1 MYLFFVWA
9 FNDIDHITPI
19 VWKMSMDKYP
29 VSVYCIDPQYDIYND
44 YRLNF
49 LKEQGVTVDF
59 IYNSFDQSLGFL
71 HGAARFLFLRSFAA
85 ARRMN
90 SKGGNVWTF
99 FSKIFGWLAERM
111 GSWFYRLAKGMH
123 YTENW
128 AHNFIEQSGAQ
139 VLCFDWIRPRKYV
152 VDILLRTAKEMSIPT
167 VALPHGVFLYTNDL
181 VQSES
186 KEEGQFE
193 RYNHYDY
200 VVVQNELFKEVISKS
215 GINKEKIFVLGST
228 RYSNEWMAQ
237 NNKILPRKMKSNGK
251 NTGKLKVVFMT
262 TRPHYR
268 IHVEKTLRTF
278 DILSSLDDVQ
288 VVVKPHTRTGKEAE
302 MYKGLLLANVSDISS
317 VELAEWADVM
327 LVVGSSI
334 IIEALTRNKP
344 ALYLK
349 YLHENTTEYEEFGAC
364 WIITDEDELRDALL
378 FLRDKKG
385 HVPYTDE
392 NVKMWLAEVIYGGQ
406 NERDVLRVY
415 EEFIVNCAAS

>member
-1 MYLFFVWA
+1 LVLS
-9 FNDIDHITPI
+9 IG
-19 VWKMSMDKYP
+19 
-29 VSVYCIDPQYDIYND
+29 
-44 YRLNF
+44 
-49 LKEQGVTVDF
+49 QG
-59 IYNSFDQSLGFL
+59 Y
-71 HGAARFLFLRSFAA
+71 A
-85 ARRMN
+85 
-90 SKGGNVWTF
+90 
-99 FSKIFGWLAERM
+99 
-111 GSWFYRLAKGMH
+111 
-123 YTENW
+123 
-128 AHNFIEQSGAQ
+128 
-139 VLCFDWIRPRKYV
+139 IRPRKYV
-152 VDILLRTAKEMSIPT
+152 ADILLRTAKEMSIPT

-364 WIITDEDELRDALL
+364 WIINDEDELRDALL
-378 FLRDKKG
+378 SLRDKKG

-392 NVKMWLAEVIYGGQ
+392 NVDRWLAEVIYGGQ

-415 EEFIVNCAAS
+415 EEFIVNCEAS

>member
-1 MYLFFVWA
+1 
-9 FNDIDHITPI
+9 
-19 VWKMSMDKYP
+19 MSMDKYP
-29 VSVYCIDPQYDIYND
+29 VSVYCLDPEYDIDND

-49 LKEQGVTVDF
+49 LKERGVKVDF
-59 IYNSFDQSLGFL
+59 IYNDFDKYLGFF
-71 HGAARFLFLRSFAA
+71 HGAIRFLFFRSFAV
-85 ARRMN
+85 ARRLQFHGRKDWAFLPKMY
-90 SKGGNVWTF
+90 GR
-99 FSKIFGWLAERM
+99 LAQGM
-111 GSWFYRLAKGMH
+111 GSWFYRKAKGK
-123 YTENW
+123 YYNRNW
-128 AHNFIEQSGAQ
+128 AQRFIEQSGAQ

-152 VDILLRTAKEMSIPT
+152 VDTLLRSAREMSIPT

-200 VVVQNELFKEVISKS
+200 VVVQNKLFKEIISKS
-215 GINKEKIFVLGST
+215 GVNEEKIFVLGST

-237 NNKILPRKMKSNGK
+237 NKKILPRKMRSNG
-251 NTGKLKVVFMT
+251 NNAGSLKVVFMT

-278 DILSSLDDVQ
+278 DILANLDDIQ

-302 MYKGLLLANVSDISS
+302 MYKGLSLANVSDISS
-317 VELAEWADVM
+317 VELAEWSDVM

-334 IIEALTRNKP
+334 IIEALTRHKP

-364 WIITDEDELRDALL
+364 WIIHDEDELRDALL
-378 FLRDKKG
+378 SLRDKQG

-392 NVKMWLAEVIYGGQ
+392 NVNRWLAEVIYGGK
-406 NERDVLRVY
+406 NERDVLRDY
-415 EEFIVNCAAS
+415 EEFIVNCEAS

>member
-1 MYLFFVWA
+1 MYLFFVRA

-29 VSVYCIDPQYDIYND
+29 VSVYCIDPEYDIDND

-49 LKEQGVTVDF
+49 LKERGVTVEF
-59 IYNSFDQSLGFL
+59 IYNSFDQSLGLL
-71 HGAARFLFLRSFAA
+71 HGAIRFLFLRSFAA
-85 ARRMN
+85 ARKLN
-90 SKGGNVWTF
+90 FNGGNERTML
-99 FSKIFGWLAERM
+99 SKMFGRFAQGM
-111 GSWFYRLAKGMH
+111 GTWFYRLAKGR
-123 YTENW
+123 YYKQNW
-128 AHNFIEQSGAQ
+128 AQKFIEQSGAQ

-152 VDILLRTAKEMSIPT
+152 VDTLLRTAKEMSIPT
-167 VALPHGVFLYTNDL
+167 VALPHGLFLYTNDL

-193 RYNHYDY
+193 RYHHYDY
-200 VVVQNELFKEVISKS
+200 VVVQNKLFKKIISKS
-215 GINKEKIFVLGST
+215 GVHDEKIFVLGST
-228 RYSNEWMAQ
+228 RYCNEWMAQ
-237 NNKILPRKMKSNGK
+237 NKRILPRRMKLNG
-251 NTGKLKVVFMT
+251 NNAGKLKVVFMT

-278 DILSSLDDVQ
+278 DILGNLDSVQ

-302 MYKGLLLANVSDISS
+302 MYKGLSLANVSDISS
-317 VELAEWADVM
+317 VELAEWSDVM

-364 WIITDEDELRDALL
+364 WIIHDEDELRDALL
-378 FLRDKKG
+378 SLRDQKG
-385 HVPYTDE
+385 HVPYTEE
-392 NVKMWLAEVIYGGQ
+392 NVDRWLAEVIYGGQ

>member
-1 MYLFFVWA
+1 MYLFFVRA

-19 VWKMSMDKYP
+19 VWKMGMDKYP
-29 VSVYCIDPQYDIYND
+29 VSVYCIDPEYDIDND

-49 LKEQGVTVDF
+49 LKERGVKVDF
-59 IYNSFDQSLGFL
+59 IYNDFDQYLGFF
-71 HGAARFLFLRSFAA
+71 HGAIRFLFFRSFAA
-85 ARRMN
+85 ARRL
-90 SKGGNVWTF
+90 KFHGGKDWAF
-99 FSKIFGWLAERM
+99 LPKMFGRLAQGM
-111 GSWFYRLAKGMH
+111 GSWFYRKAKGK
-123 YTENW
+123 YYNRNW
-128 AHNFIEQSGAQ
+128 AQRFIEQSGAQ

-152 VDILLRTAKEMSIPT
+152 VDTLLRSAREMSIPT

-200 VVVQNELFKEVISKS
+200 VVVQNKLFKEIISKS
-215 GINKEKIFVLGST
+215 GVNEEKIFVLGST

-237 NNKILPRKMKSNGK
+237 NKKILPRKMRSNG
-251 NTGKLKVVFMT
+251 NNAGRLKVVFMT

-278 DILSSLDDVQ
+278 DILANLDDIQ

-302 MYKGLLLANVSDISS
+302 MYKGLSLANVSDISS
-317 VELAEWADVM
+317 VELAEWSDVM

-334 IIEALTRNKP
+334 IIEALTRHKP

-364 WIITDEDELRDALL
+364 WIIHDEDELRDALL
-378 FLRDKKG
+378 SLRDKQG

-392 NVKMWLAEVIYGGQ
+392 NVNRWLAEVIYGGK
-406 NERDVLRVY
+406 NERDVLRDY
-415 EEFIVNCAAS
+415 EEFIVNCGAS

>member
-1 MYLFFVWA
+1 VYLFFVRA

-29 VSVYCIDPQYDIYND
+29 VSVYCIDPQYDLDND

-49 LKEQGVTVDF
+49 LKKQGVTVDF

-71 HGAARFLFLRSFAA
+71 HGVARFLFLRSFAA

-90 SKGGNVWTF
+90 SKGGTVWTF
-99 FSKIFGWLAERM
+99 LSKIFGGLAERM

-193 RYNHYDY
+193 RYNHYDN
-200 VVVQNELFKEVISKS
+200 VVVQNKLFKDVISQS
-215 GINKEKIFVLGST
+215 GVNREKIFVLGST
-228 RYSNEWMAQ
+228 RYCNEWMTQ
-237 NNKILPRKMKSNGK
+237 NKKILPRKMKSNG
-251 NTGKLKVVFMT
+251 NNAGKLKIVFMT

-268 IHVEKTLRTF
+268 IHVEGMLKTF
-278 DILSSLDDVQ
+278 DILKSLDGVEA
-288 VVVKPHTRTGKEAE
+288 VVKPHTRTGKEAE
-302 MYKGLLLANVSDISS
+302 MYEGLPLSNVADISS

-334 IIEALTRNKP
+334 IIEALARHKP

-349 YLHENTTEYEEFGAC
+349 YLHENTAEYEEFGAC
-364 WIITDEDELRDALL
+364 WIIHDEDELRDALL
-378 FLRDKKG
+378 SLRDKQG
-385 HVPYTDE
+385 YLPYTDE
-392 NVKMWLAEVIYGGQ
+392 NVKRWLAEVIYGGQ
-406 NERDVLRVY
+406 NERDVLRDY
-415 EEFIVNCAAS
+415 EEFIVNCAAN

>member
-1 MYLFFVWA
+1 MYLFFVRA

-19 VWKMSMDKYP
+19 VWKMSMDKHP
-29 VSVYCIDPQYDIYND
+29 VSVYCIDPEYDIDND

-49 LKEQGVTVDF
+49 LREQGVKVDF
-59 IYNSFDQSLGFL
+59 IYNDFDQCLGFF
-71 HGAARFLFLRSFAA
+71 HGAIRFLFLRSFAA
-85 ARRMN
+85 ARRLN
-90 SKGGNVWTF
+90 FYGGKEWTF
-99 FSKIFGWLAERM
+99 LPKVFGRLARGM
-111 GSWFYRLAKGMH
+111 GSWFYILAKGR
-123 YTENW
+123 YYDQNW
-128 AHNFIEQSGAQ
+128 AQRFVEQSGAQ

-152 VDILLRTAKEMSIPT
+152 VDMLLRSAKEMSIPT

-200 VVVQNELFKEVISKS
+200 VVVQNKLFKEIISKS
-215 GINKEKIFVLGST
+215 GVNEKKIFVLGST
-228 RYSNEWMAQ
+228 RYCNEWMAQ
-237 NNKILPRKMKSNGK
+237 NKKILPRKMKLNGD
-251 NTGKLKVVFMT
+251 NSGRLKVVFMT

-278 DILSSLDDVQ
+278 EILGNLDKVQ

-302 MYKGLLLANVSDISS
+302 MYKGLPLANVSDISS
-317 VELAEWADVM
+317 VELSEWADVM

-334 IIEALTRNKP
+334 IIEALTRHKP

-364 WIITDEDELRDALL
+364 WIIRDEDELRDALL
-378 FLRDKKG
+378 SLRDKQG

-392 NVKMWLAEVIYGGQ
+392 NVNRWLAEVIYGGQ
-406 NERDVLRVY
+406 NKRDVLRDY
-415 EEFIVNCAAS
+415 EEFIVNWVAS

>member
-1 MYLFFVWA
+1 MYLFFVRA

-29 VSVYCIDPQYDIYND
+29 VSVYCIDPQYDLDND

-49 LKEQGVTVDF
+49 LKKQGVTVDF

-71 HGAARFLFLRSFAA
+71 HGALRFLFHRSFAT
-85 ARRMN
+85 ARRM
-90 SKGGNVWTF
+90 SFKGGTVWTF
-99 FSKIFGWLAERM
+99 LLKIFGWLAERM
-111 GSWFYRLAKGMH
+111 GSWFYRLAKGMY

-128 AHNFIEQSGAQ
+128 AHKVIEQSGAQ

-334 IIEALTRNKP
+334 IIEALTRHRP

-392 NVKMWLAEVIYGGQ
+392 NVNRWLAEVIYGGQ

>member
-1 MYLFFVWA
+1 MYLFFVRA

-19 VWKMSMDKYP
+19 VWKMSMVKHP
-29 VSVYCIDPQYDIYND
+29 VSVYCIDPEYDIEND

-49 LKEQGVTVDF
+49 LKERGVKVDF
-59 IYNSFDQSLGFL
+59 IYNDFNQYLGFF
-71 HGAARFLFLRSFAA
+71 HGAIRFLFLRSFAA
-85 ARRMN
+85 ARRLN
-90 SKGGNVWTF
+90 FYGGKEGTF
-99 FSKIFGWLAERM
+99 LPKMFGRLAQGM
-111 GSWFYRLAKGMH
+111 GSWFYRLAKGK
-123 YTENW
+123 YYDQNW
-128 AHNFIEQSGAQ
+128 AQRFIEQSGAQ

-152 VDILLRTAKEMSIPT
+152 VDMLLRSAKEMSIPA

-200 VVVQNELFKEVISKS
+200 VVVQNKLFKEIISKS
-215 GINKEKIFVLGST
+215 GVNEKKIFVLGST
-228 RYSNEWMAQ
+228 RYCNEWMAQ
-237 NNKILPRKMKSNGK
+237 NKKILPRKMKLNGSNAVR
-251 NTGKLKVVFMT
+251 LKVVFMT

-278 DILSSLDDVQ
+278 EILGNLDNVQ

-302 MYKGLLLANVSDISS
+302 MYKGLPLANVSDISS
-317 VELAEWADVM
+317 VELSEWADVM

-334 IIEALTRNKP
+334 IIEALTRHKP

-364 WIITDEDELRDALL
+364 WIIRDEDELRDALL
-378 FLRDKKG
+378 SLRDKPG
-385 HVPYTDE
+385 HVPYTVE
-392 NVKMWLAEVIYGGQ
+392 NVNRWLAEVIYGGQ
-406 NERDVLRVY
+406 NERDVLGDY
-415 EEFIVNCAAS
+415 EEFIVNCGAS